1 MSILDIRK
9 IPTYEFWYEYLKPKY
24 KQNLQLCYVDT
35 DSFIFNLKTE
45 DWHKDMSI
53 DIDRRSDTSNIQT
66 NIPIK
71 KDINKKMLGVF
82 R

>member
-1 MSILDIRK
+1 M
-9 IPTYEFWYEYLKPKY
+9 
-24 KQNLQLCYVDT
+24 DT
-35 DSFIFNLKTE
+35 GSFIFNLKTE
-45 DWHKDMSI
+45 DWYKDMSN

-71 KDINKKMLGVF
+71 KDISKKMLGVF